1 MTAAAPAPLLPLRAT
16 AALLAF
22 NPSEAD
28 LIRHLHRKARCGGG
42 GNHLLLPEINVYGD
56 LNPWEMFDKAAVDVW
71 FYAFARLKQRGPSRF
86 HRSVGRGSWT
96 MKSTHT
102 ASDGASLKRFFIY
115 EEKDAAKEEG
125 GGDNNGH
132 WTMHEFSLP
141 GAKDNDFVICRV
153 KNRRWKQKRTLP
165 APGSGNAGGNLID
178 LSAAEE
184 EDEEEEEEV
193 DWEAIIEE
201 EMEAEAEAEEE
212 ESEPVAVELRGEAVK
227 SIGDFDLESKEEVL
241 AMVDNFWAEPPA
253 DIGEILCSRLWTATA
268 AVPVADRRE
277 FG

>member
-1 MTAAAPAPLLPLRAT
+1 MAAAAPASLLPLRAT

-28 LIRHLHRKARCGGG
+28 LIRHLHRKARGG
-42 GNHLLLPEINVYGD
+42 GNHLLVPEINVYGD

-115 EEKDAAKEEG
+115 EEKDAAKE
-125 GGDNNGH
+125 GGDNGH

-165 APGSGNAGGNLID
+165 AAGSGNAGGNLID
-178 LSAAEE
+178 LSAAEDD
-184 EDEEEEEEV
+184 DEEEEEEV

-201 EMEAEAEAEEE
+201 EMEEEEEE

-227 SIGDFDLESKEEVL
+227 SIGDFDLESEEVL

-268 AVPVADRRE
+268 TVPVADRRE
-277 FG
+277 FT